1 MYQIVNFA
9 LSLNR
14 LFFVEQPQ
22 KAINTIF
29 AYAANREAEKIQ
41 LDDYNVMRQVVYFYR
56 RGKDIMP
63 QNLRYK
69 IDSIEDF
76 PVVEEEDFNGF
87 QGDSFKPDE
96 DIDCLLYYS
105 QTDKIFLTA
114 CRDFIKFYTAFN
126 GDKKLGI
133 DYKRDYYTE
142 FLQFYK
148 NDLPKGKCVP
158 TSLPHKL
165 LLESQAKT
173 DGRYFAFLAMYSA
186 IRSIIGR
193 KTISETTKGF
203 IYARMFGAKDE
214 KELNELIKKN
224 KSLAKYAEDWNPVHH
239 RRKFAGLLS
248 ELQTRGFILW
258 HGDRLRRRIYLTL
271 ENDKTDF
278 SRNIAQRI
286 KSKKTKSDSIGDM
299 IQKFLDDG

>member
-14 LFFVEQPQ
+14 LFFAEQPQ
-22 KAINTIF
+22 KAIITIF

-41 LDDYNVMRQVVYFYR
+41 LDDYHVMRQVVYFYYHK
-56 RGKDIMP
+56 KDIMP
-63 QNLRYK
+63 QNLRCK
-69 IDSIEDF
+69 IDSFEDF
-76 PVVEEEDFNGF
+76 PF
-87 QGDSFKPDE
+87 DE
-96 DIDCLLYYS
+96 DNHGHNGVSFEPACEIDYLLGYTEKD
-105 QTDKIFLTA
+105 TDFLTD
-114 CRDFIKFYTAFN
+114 CHDFIKFYTAFHGN
-126 GDKKLGI
+126 TKFGLNYEG
-133 DYKRDYYTE
+133 DYYTAS
-142 FLQFYK
+142 LQYAKDFQK
-148 NDLPKGKCVP
+148 EKCVP
-158 TSLPHKL
+158 TSLPTDL
-165 LLESQAKT
+165 LIESQTKT
-173 DGRYFAFLAMYSA
+173 GERYFAFLAMYSA

-193 KTISETTKGF
+193 KTIAETTKGF

-214 KELNELIKKN
+214 KELNELISKN
-224 KSLAKYAEDWNPVHH
+224 KLPAKYAEDWNPVHH

-278 SRNIAQRI
+278 SRNVAQRI